1 MQCTGTRTRATHTAA
16 FTHGSTYAWMPTHC
30 THLHAKRRER
40 RGKQKEKGRRENRQ
54 VINWLEKEDERPQK
68 HRSRLGAQ
76 AQPTEPSR

>member
-1 MQCTGTRTRATHTAA
+1 MHRHTYTCNTHSCAHTWEHICMDA
-16 FTHGSTYAWMPTHC
+16 Y

-76 AQPTEPSR
+76 AQPSKPSR